1 MLVLATIVIGGLFF
15 NDNAE
20 FFKQANKNYADGMTW
35 QSIEEGCR
43 APNSNELYIASVDT
57 STGEEWV
64 CFKMKE

>member
-20 FFKQANKNYADGMTW
+20 FFEQANKNYADGMRW
-35 QSIEEGCR
+35 SKIEQGCR
-43 APNSNELYIASVDT
+43 APNPEEIYISAINE

-64 CFKMKE
+64 CFKMRK